1 VSAAALFLLATLS
14 MPGSTAAPAT
24 AATPKADP
32 AVAAELTRATQ
43 ELMSAVA
50 SGDWSVWDKYLD
62 DSIVY
67 TSEDGRTI
75 GKAQLKAEMK
85 PLPPGFSGS
94 IQVESADVR
103 QYGDTAVVSHEEL
116 ERQEVFGQKLVSH
129 YHVTDT
135 WIRRGDRPK
144 SVPEWRLVASQV
156 LVRLQDPAPATVDP
170 KIFDA
175 YVGRYDLSP
184 TVRYTVTREGDAL
197 FGERNGRPKQ
207 PLLPETET
215 VFFTPGAPRT
225 RKIFVRDA
233 TGKVVRIVD
242 RRDGRDVVWTR
253 VEKP

>member
-1 VSAAALFLLATLS
+1 VSAAGLLLLAALS
-14 MPGSTAAPAT
+14 APGSVATPAA
-24 AATPKADP
+24 AATSKADP

-50 SGDWSVWDKYLD
+50 GGDWSVWDKYLD

-75 GKAQLKAEMK
+75 GKAQLKEEMK

-116 ERQEVFGQKLVSH
+116 ERQEVFGQKLVSR

-135 WIRRGDRPK
+135 WIRRGGK
-144 SVPEWRLVASQV
+144 WRLVASQV
-156 LVRLQDPAPATVDP
+156 LVRLQDPAPMTVDP

>member
-1 VSAAALFLLATLS
+1 MIGAALLVTAVLLS
-14 MPGSTAAPAT
+14 PDAAKT
-24 AATPKADP
+24 DP
-32 AVAAELTRATQ
+32 AVAAELKRATQ

-50 SGDWSVWDKYLD
+50 GGDWSVWDKYLD

-67 TSEDGRTI
+67 TAEDGRTLT
-75 GKAQLKAEMK
+75 KAQLRDEMK
-85 PLPPGFSGS
+85 PLPPGYSGS
-94 IQVESADVR
+94 IEVESADVR
-103 QYGDTAVVSHEEL
+103 QYGDAAVVSHEDL
-116 ERQEVFGQKLVSH
+116 EHEDVFGQKIAAR
-129 YHVTDT
+129 YHATDT
-135 WIRRGDRPK
+135 WIRRGGK
-144 SVPEWRLVASQV
+144 WRLVASQV

-184 TVRYTVTREGDAL
+184 TVGYTVTREGDAL
-197 FGERNGRPKQ
+197 FGTRSGRPKQ

-242 RRDGRDVVWTR
+242 RRDGRDIVWTR
-253 VEKP
+253 AEKP

>member
-1 VSAAALFLLATLS
+1 VIGAALLVTAVLLS
-14 MPGSTAAPAT
+14 PEAA
-24 AATPKADP
+24 KADP
-32 AVAAELTRATQ
+32 AVAAELSRATQ

-50 SGDWSVWDKYLD
+50 EGNWSVWDKYLD
-62 DSIVY
+62 ESIVY
-67 TSEDGRTI
+67 TAEDGRTLT
-75 GKAQLKAEMK
+75 KAQLRDEMK

-103 QYGDTAVVSHEEL
+103 QYGNTAVVSHEDL
-116 ERQEVFGQKLVSH
+116 EHEEVFGQKIVAR
-129 YHVTDT
+129 YRATDT
-135 WIRRGDRPK
+135 WIRRGDRLK
-144 SVPEWRLVASQV
+144 SVPEWQLVASQV

-184 TVRYTVTREGDAL
+184 TVSYTVTREGDAL
-197 FGERNGRPKQ
+197 FGTRSGRPKH

-233 TGKVVRIVD
+233 SGKVVRVVD
-242 RRDGRDVVWTR
+242 RRDGRDIVWTR
-253 VEKP
+253 AEKP